1 MDQVKYSKACTE
13 VVAVLENMPKEYY
26 DKIPYEKICFYKYMM
41 DIDYTYDYDSEY
53 KNLSEYAVGI
63 LMNLYRDYWATEE
76 KRKQILEQ
84 EAKER
89 IEIEEKKK
97 EKYNPNN
104 IFENTTKISEQDT
117 TSEGFEQFIENDI
130 QNNEN
135 KNLEP
140 VKKQNIIQK
149 IIGKIKSII
158 FKGKN
163 QLTNHKNPVKIKNI
177 VNKINAL
184 KQKKIFGKF
193 TENLANGES
202 QRLKKYYI
210 FTTEQI
216 N

>member
-163 QLTNHKNPVKIKNI
+163 
-177 VNKINAL
+177 
-184 KQKKIFGKF
+184 
-193 TENLANGES
+193 
-202 QRLKKYYI
+202 
-210 FTTEQI
+210 
-216 N
+216 